1 MSMFIIFLG
10 VFLTALG
17 LTGLIRKFGSMF
29 SLIDTPVDRSA
40 HSTPM
45 PSGGGVAI
53 VVLFLIFTYLV
64 YINGSVTRNEYL
76 AILGALVIAA
86 IGFADDVSSLPLR
99 HRLTLQFLVA
109 IWAVYW
115 LGGVPDIDFSFFEL
129 SSPEFLALLGVFA
142 IVWLSNLY
150 NFMDGIDAI
159 AGAELIFVNV
169 MTFIFVIN
177 SENSAIGF
185 LSAVLATATAGFLF
199 WNWPPAKIFMGDVGS
214 SFIGYTLGVFALLT
228 MHHGNMT
235 VWTWFILLGVFVV
248 DATLT
253 LLVRMLRGNRW
264 HESHSAHAYQNAA
277 RYYKSHG
284 KVTITVLMINIFW
297 LAPWGWLSV
306 RYPETGFYLCLFA
319 LLPLVVLAIKFKAGK
334 PVLTGS

>member
-1 MSMFIIFLG
+1 MSIFIILFG

-17 LTGLIRKFGSMF
+17 LTGVIKKFGSIL

-53 VVLFLIFTYLV
+53 VVLFLIFAYLV

-86 IGFADDVSSLPLR
+86 IGLADDVSSLSLR
-99 HRLTLQFLVA
+99 HRLTLQFIVA
-109 IWAVYW
+109 TWAVYW
-115 LGGVPDIDFSFFEL
+115 LGGVPDIDFFFFKL
-129 SSPEFLALLGVFA
+129 SSPSFLALLGIFA

-159 AGAELIFVNV
+159 AGAELIFVNA
-169 MTFIFVIN
+169 MTLIFVIN
-177 SENSAIGF
+177 SENSIVGF
-185 LSAVLATATAGFLF
+185 LSAVLAAATAGFLV

-214 SFIGYTLGVFALLT
+214 SFIGYTLGVFALLS

-253 LLVRMLRGNRW
+253 LLVRALHGNIW
-264 HESHSAHAYQNAA
+264 YESHSSHAYQNAA

-284 KVTITVLMINIFW
+284 KVTITVSMVNIFW
-297 LAPWGWLSV
+297 LAPWAWLSV

-319 LLPLVVLAIKFKAGK
+319 LLPIALLAIKFKAGK
-334 PVLTGS
+334 PA